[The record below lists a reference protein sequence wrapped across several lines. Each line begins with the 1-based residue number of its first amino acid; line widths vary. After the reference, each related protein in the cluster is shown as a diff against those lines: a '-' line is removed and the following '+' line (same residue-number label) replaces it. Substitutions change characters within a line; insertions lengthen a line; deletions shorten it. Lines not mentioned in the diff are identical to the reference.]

1 MKQNLKLKFNF
12 RNAISAFTLFTN
24 NVDINTNREI
34 ARKLGHEEDYLEA
47 MRFFKKKGIL
57 NHNYI
62 IIRRDVPALSTSPK
76 CYTNM
81 WGEIEGLE
89 PTPYFF
95 GPRIV

>member
-1 MKQNLKLKFNF
+1 MIKNLKLKFNF

-34 ARKLGHEEDYLEA
+34 ARKLGHEQDYDEA
-47 MRFFKKKGIL
+47 MRFFKEKGIL

-62 IIRRDVPALSTSPK
+62 IIRRDVPALATSPK

-81 WGEIEGLE
+81 FNEIEGLE

-95 GPRIV
+95 GPRIA